1 MTASTA
7 NYLWSLGDVLGQ
19 GATASVYKAR
29 NKRTGE
35 QVAVKVFN
43 QLSYSRP
50 YEVQMREFEMLRRLN
65 HNNIVKLFSVE
76 ELSNKQ
82 KVLVMEYCSGG
93 SLLSLLEEPENTF
106 GLPETEF
113 LIVLQCVVQGMNH
126 LREKGV
132 VHRDIK
138 PGNIMRQV
146 GEDGRSV
153 YKLTDFGAAREL
165 EDEEKF
171 VSIYGTEEYLH
182 PDMYERAVL
191 RRPQHKAYGVSVDLW
206 SIGVTFYHA
215 AAGSLPFTPYGGPRR
230 NKPTMFKITKE
241 KPVGAIAGVQKVN
254 DGLIEWSYQ
263 LPNSCL
269 LSKGLRCQLV
279 PVLAGILEADQE
291 KCWTF
296 DQFFS
301 ATTEILQR
309 VSVYLFSLQQATAHR
324 LYIPHY
330 NTAAIF
336 CEEVL
341 LSPHVLLSPSHPS
354 CPPLNPHLPHVL
366 PYPLPPSCPP
376 LTRPPS
382 MSSSYPPPPL
392 SLLSSSHPPPSC
404 PPLTPPSLLSSTYPP
419 SLLPPLILL
428 PHLPSSTCPSLSLMS
443 SSSPSLPHVLA
454 PYPLLLMSSSYPPA
468 LMSSSHPPSLM
479 YSSYPHL
486 MSILLPSSLLSSS
499 HPPSSHPPPSCPPLK
514 PSLPPVLLSP
524 SLPHVL
530 LLPSL
535 PHVLLSH
542 PPSLIIQKMEFLL
555 EKIMAIH
562 QQYRKDRLT
571 GKLAYN
577 DEQIHKFEKIH
588 LSSHIKRVKVLFRE
602 ECLQK
607 YRDLLDTASTWS
619 RLDTHTYTHL
629 LVISN
634 RSSRCC
640 VVSVLYL
647 CVVSVLYFVL
657 HVSVVSV
664 LHVCVVSALYMCV
677 VSALYMCVVSALI
690 CVLSVFFVCVVS
702 VLCVCCQCSLF
713 VCCQC
718 SLFVRC
724 HRSSCVCCQCSCVCC
739 QCSLFVCCQCSL
751 CVC

>member
-43 QLSYSRP
+43 PLSYSRP

-126 LREKGV
+126 LRENGV

-153 YKLTDFGAAREL
+153 YKLTDFGAARKL
-165 EDEEKF
+165 ENEETF

-324 LYIPHY
+324 LYIHHY

-336 CEEVL
+336 CEEVASQTGVGL
-341 LSPHVLLSPSHPS
+341 EQQHFLFLGHDLSLKGSMKVVNFPSTSPSQ
-354 CPPLNPHLPHVL
+354 
-366 PYPLPPSCPP
+366 
-376 LTRPPS
+376 
-382 MSSSYPPPPL
+382 
-392 SLLSSSHPPPSC
+392 
-404 PPLTPPSLLSSTYPP
+404 
-419 SLLPPLILL
+419 
-428 PHLPSSTCPSLSLMS
+428 
-443 SSSPSLPHVLA
+443 
-454 PYPLLLMSSSYPPA
+454 PLLLLSRTPETHAGLPFRERKTHINIKNTCETFFIMFTPV
-468 LMSSSHPPSLM
+468 PSLFT
-479 YSSYPHL
+479 
-486 MSILLPSSLLSSS
+486 SLQGLG
-499 HPPSSHPPPSCPPLK
+499 PKGLQCAD
-514 PSLPPVLLSP
+514 
-524 SLPHVL
+524 
-530 LLPSL
+530 
-535 PHVLLSH
+535 
-542 PPSLIIQKMEFLL
+542 IQKMEFLL

-607 YRDLLDTASTWS
+607 YRDLLDSASTWS
-619 RLDTHTYTHL
+619 RLDTHTHTPFSDINSL
-629 LVISN
+629 LTLL
-634 RSSRCC
+634 CC
-640 VVSVLYL
+640 QCSL
-647 CVVSVLYFVL
+647 F
-657 HVSVVSV
+657 
-664 LHVCVVSALYMCV
+664 
-677 VSALYMCVVSALI
+677 
-690 CVLSVFFVCVVS
+690 
-702 VLCVCCQCSLF
+702 VCCQCSLF

-718 SLFVRC
+718 SLF
-724 HRSSCVCCQCSCVCC
+724 VCC

-751 CVC
+751 CVCCQCSLFVCC

>member
-336 CEEVL
+336 CEEVASQTGVGL
-341 LSPHVLLSPSHPS
+341 EQQYFLFLGHDLSLKGSMKVVNFPSTSPSQ
-354 CPPLNPHLPHVL
+354 
-366 PYPLPPSCPP
+366 
-376 LTRPPS
+376 
-382 MSSSYPPPPL
+382 
-392 SLLSSSHPPPSC
+392 
-404 PPLTPPSLLSSTYPP
+404 
-419 SLLPPLILL
+419 
-428 PHLPSSTCPSLSLMS
+428 
-443 SSSPSLPHVLA
+443 
-454 PYPLLLMSSSYPPA
+454 PLLLLSRTPETHAGLPFREPLTNFYRCTIESILSCCITAWYGNCSAHNRKALQRVVRSAQRITGGKLPA
-468 LMSSSHPPSLM
+468 LQDTYTTRCHRKAIKIIKDNIHPSHCLFTP
-479 YSSYPHL
+479 
-486 MSILLPSSLLSSS
+486 LSSRRRGQYR
-499 HPPSSHPPPSCPPLK
+499 CIKAGTERLK
-514 PSLPPVLLSP
+514 NSFYLKAIRL
-524 SLPHVL
+524 
-530 LLPSL
+530 
-535 PHVLLSH
+535 
-542 PPSLIIQKMEFLL
+542 IQKMEFLL

-647 CVVSVLYFVL
+647 CVVSVLYLCVDSVL
-657 HVSVVSV
+657 YLCVVSV
-664 LHVCVVSALYMCV
+664 LYLCVVTVLYMCV
-677 VSALYMCVVSALI
+677 VTVLYLCVDSVLYFVLYLCVVSVLYL
-690 CVLSVFFVCVVS
+690 CVVSVLYLCVDSVLYLCVVIVLYLCVVSVLYLCGVSVLYLCVVSVLYLCVVSVLYLCVVS
-702 VLCVCCQCSLF
+702 VLCVLSVF
-713 VCCQC
+713 
-718 SLFVRC
+718 FM
-724 HRSSCVCCQCSCVCC
+724 
-739 QCSLFVCCQCSL
+739 
-751 CVC
+751 

>member
-165 EDEEKF
+165 DNEEKF

-336 CEEVL
+336 CEEVASQTGVGL
-341 LSPHVLLSPSHPS
+341 EQQHFLFLGHDLSLKGSMKVVNFPSTSPSQ
-354 CPPLNPHLPHVL
+354 
-366 PYPLPPSCPP
+366 
-376 LTRPPS
+376 
-382 MSSSYPPPPL
+382 
-392 SLLSSSHPPPSC
+392 
-404 PPLTPPSLLSSTYPP
+404 
-419 SLLPPLILL
+419 
-428 PHLPSSTCPSLSLMS
+428 
-443 SSSPSLPHVLA
+443 
-454 PYPLLLMSSSYPPA
+454 PLLLLSRTPETHAGLPFREPEMPNIPSRFDIMADYSFSKLIVGVVYQYLRIVRSLHTHRELFLHGYYSY
-468 LMSSSHPPSLM
+468 MEKVGRECGD
-479 YSSYPHL
+479 
-486 MSILLPSSLLSSS
+486 SLLTISMVNMRLHSCLSSE
-499 HPPSSHPPPSCPPLK
+499 HRLHTLEN
-514 PSLPPVLLSP
+514 LPVYAGAIREFQTRLEHM
-524 SLPHVL
+524 HVEL
-530 LLPSL
+530 AKHSENLAEDNRARGQG
-535 PHVLLSH
+535 V
-542 PPSLIIQKMEFLL
+542 
-555 EKIMAIH
+555 
-562 QQYRKDRLT
+562 
-571 GKLAYN
+571 LAYN

-619 RLDTHTYTHL
+619 
-629 LVISN
+629 
-634 RSSRCC
+634 
-640 VVSVLYL
+640 SVLREMQCRL
-647 CVVSVLYFVL
+647 SDFGNFSRGLMGDL
-657 HVSVVSV
+657 E
-664 LHVCVVSALYMCV
+664 MCEERQNK
-677 VSALYMCVVSALI
+677 
-690 CVLSVFFVCVVS
+690 VFPE
-702 VLCVCCQCSLF
+702 L
-713 VCCQC
+713 
-718 SLFVRC
+718 
-724 HRSSCVCCQCSCVCC
+724 
-739 QCSLFVCCQCSL
+739 
-751 CVC
+751 

>member
-309 VSVYLFSLQQATAHR
+309 VSVYLFSLQQATAH
-324 LYIPHY
+324 LYTHTHTWVGLEQQY
-330 NTAAIF
+330 F
-336 CEEVL
+336 L
-341 LSPHVLLSPSHPS
+341 FLGHDLSLKGSMKVVNFPSTSPSQ
-354 CPPLNPHLPHVL
+354 
-366 PYPLPPSCPP
+366 
-376 LTRPPS
+376 
-382 MSSSYPPPPL
+382 
-392 SLLSSSHPPPSC
+392 
-404 PPLTPPSLLSSTYPP
+404 
-419 SLLPPLILL
+419 
-428 PHLPSSTCPSLSLMS
+428 
-443 SSSPSLPHVLA
+443 
-454 PYPLLLMSSSYPPA
+454 PLLLLSRTPETHAGLPFREPEMPNIPSRFDIMADYSFSKLIVGVVYQYLRIVRSLHTHRELFLHGYYSY
-468 LMSSSHPPSLM
+468 MEKVGRECGD
-479 YSSYPHL
+479 
-486 MSILLPSSLLSSS
+486 SLLTISMVNMRLHSCLSSE
-499 HPPSSHPPPSCPPLK
+499 HRLHTLRQFPLQAPDSTDDSK
-514 PSLPPVLLSP
+514 KLRLIRENLPVYAGAIREFQTRLEHM
-524 SLPHVL
+524 HVEL
-530 LLPSL
+530 AKHSENLAEDNS
-535 PHVLLSH
+535 
-542 PPSLIIQKMEFLL
+542 IQKMEFLL

-607 YRDLLDTASTWS
+607 YRDLVLHVS
-619 RLDTHTYTHL
+619 
-629 LVISN
+629 
-634 RSSRCC
+634 
-640 VVSVLYL
+640 VVS
-647 CVVSVLYFVL
+647 VL

-677 VSALYMCVVSALI
+677 VGALYM
-690 CVLSVFFVCVVS
+690 CVVS
-702 VLCVCCQCSLF
+702 VLCVCCQY
-713 VCCQC
+713 
-718 SLFVRC
+718 
-724 HRSSCVCCQCSCVCC
+724 SSCECC
-739 QCSLFVCCQCSL
+739 
-751 CVC
+751 

>member
-1 MTASTA
+1 MTEKMTASTA

-43 QLSYSRP
+43 HLSYSRP
-50 YEVQMREFEMLRRLN
+50 YEVQMREFEMLRRLD
-65 HNNIVKLFSVE
+65 HKTIVKLFSVE

-93 SLLSLLEEPENTF
+93 SLLSLLEEPENAF

-126 LREKGV
+126 LRENGV

-165 EDEEKF
+165 EDDEKF

-191 RRPQHKAYGVSVDLW
+191 RKPQHKAYGVSVDLW
-206 SIGVTFYHA
+206 SIGVTLYHA
-215 AAGSLPFTPYGGPRR
+215 ATGSLPFAPYGGPRR
-230 NKPTMFKITKE
+230 NKPTMYKITKE
-241 KPVGAIAGVQKVN
+241 KPVGAIAGGQKVN
-254 DGLIEWSYQ
+254 DGPIEWSYH
-263 LPNSCL
+263 LPNNCL
-269 LSKGLRCQLV
+269 LSKGLRDQLV

-291 KCWTF
+291 KCWAF

-324 LYIPHY
+324 LYIHHY

-336 CEEVL
+336 CEEVASQTGVGLEQQHFLFLGHDLSLEGSMKVVNFPSTSPSQPLLL
-341 LSPHVLLSPSHPS
+341 LSRTPETHAGLPFREPEMPNIPSRFDVVADYS
-354 CPPLNPHLPHVL
+354 FSKLIVGGVYQYLRIV
-366 PYPLPPSCPP
+366 
-376 LTRPPS
+376 RS
-382 MSSSYPPPPL
+382 MHTHRELFLHGYYSYMEKVGRECGD
-392 SLLSSSHPPPSC
+392 SLLSISMVNMRLHSC
-404 PPLTPPSLLSSTYPP
+404 LSSEHRLHTLGQFPLQAP
-419 SLLPPLILL
+419 ESTDDSKKLRLIRENLPVYAGGIREFQTRLE
-428 PHLPSSTCPSLSLMS
+428 HLHVELAKHSENLSEDNS
-443 SSSPSLPHVLA
+443 
-454 PYPLLLMSSSYPPA
+454 
-468 LMSSSHPPSLM
+468 
-479 YSSYPHL
+479 
-486 MSILLPSSLLSSS
+486 
-499 HPPSSHPPPSCPPLK
+499 
-514 PSLPPVLLSP
+514 
-524 SLPHVL
+524 
-530 LLPSL
+530 
-535 PHVLLSH
+535 
-542 PPSLIIQKMEFLL
+542 IQKMEVLL

-577 DEQIHKFEKIH
+577 DEQIHKFEKLH

-607 YRDLLDTASTWS
+607 YRDLLASASTWS
-619 RLDTHTYTHL
+619 
-629 LVISN
+629 
-634 RSSRCC
+634 
-640 VVSVLYL
+640 SVLREMQCRLSDFGIFSRGLMGDLEL
-647 CVVSVLYFVL
+647 CEERQNKFLDRVLLRVQPGQIGPGGQEATPRDKDHMVLRMQQLKEEMEIVVRELQSNNNIIESLGAVT
-657 HVSVVSV
+657 
-664 LHVCVVSALYMCV
+664 SATMLEPDLP
-677 VSALYMCVVSALI
+677 SPIGL
-690 CVLSVFFVCVVS
+690 
-702 VLCVCCQCSLF
+702 
-713 VCCQC
+713 
-718 SLFVRC
+718 
-724 HRSSCVCCQCSCVCC
+724 
-739 QCSLFVCCQCSL
+739 
-751 CVC
+751 

>member
-336 CEEVL
+336 CEEVASQTGVGL
-341 LSPHVLLSPSHPS
+341 EQQYFLFLGHDLSLKGSMKVVNFPSTSPSQ
-354 CPPLNPHLPHVL
+354 
-366 PYPLPPSCPP
+366 
-376 LTRPPS
+376 
-382 MSSSYPPPPL
+382 
-392 SLLSSSHPPPSC
+392 
-404 PPLTPPSLLSSTYPP
+404 
-419 SLLPPLILL
+419 
-428 PHLPSSTCPSLSLMS
+428 
-443 SSSPSLPHVLA
+443 
-454 PYPLLLMSSSYPPA
+454 PLLLLSRTPETHAGLPFREPEMPNIPSRFDIMHCVTHWKRQLKLSAERSVDGCVF
-468 LMSSSHPPSLM
+468 LCSESVSFTHPPLFF
-479 YSSYPHL
+479 P
-486 MSILLPSSLLSSS
+486 
-499 HPPSSHPPPSCPPLK
+499 
-514 PSLPPVLLSP
+514 
-524 SLPHVL
+524 
-530 LLPSL
+530 
-535 PHVLLSH
+535 LSH
-542 PPSLIIQKMEFLL
+542 SPLIQKMEFLL

-647 CVVSVLYFVL
+647 CVVSVLYLCVDSVLYFVL
-657 HVSVVSV
+657 YLCGVSVLYLCVVSV
-664 LHVCVVSALYMCV
+664 LYLCVVSVLYLCV
-677 VSALYMCVVSALI
+677 VSVLYLCVDSVLYLCVVIVLYLCVVSVLYLCGVSVLYL
-690 CVLSVFFVCVVS
+690 CVVSVLYLCVVSVLYLCVVS
-702 VLCVCCQCSLF
+702 VLCVLSVF
-713 VCCQC
+713 
-718 SLFVRC
+718 FM
-724 HRSSCVCCQCSCVCC
+724 
-739 QCSLFVCCQCSL
+739 
-751 CVC
+751 